1 MKNTDRD
8 KLIDSISR
16 QIKTIN
22 NIKLHLDCDLY
33 VCYEGDEEIEILN
46 KKKEKLQIL
55 KEELIRIFSTLIGE
69 F

>member
-8 KLIDSISR
+8 KLIDSIST

-33 VCYEGDEEIEILN
+33 EGDEEIKVLN
-46 KKKEKLQIL
+46 KKQEKLQIL
-55 KEELIRIFSTLIGE
+55 KEQLIKIFSTLIGE